1 MNQNLIIQK
10 KLTTMAQQVIPVGKK
25 LLIKQKPAETM
36 TKSGFI
42 LPDMAIKKECIG
54 TVIGIGKSVE
64 EIKIGDVVQYTEH
77 CLPTAMK
84 HNEEE
89 HLLIQEGDVFAIL
102 VEVADV

>member
-1 MNQNLIIQK
+1 MEQI
-10 KLTTMAQQVIPVGKK
+10 VIPVGKK
-25 LLIKQKPAETM
+25 LLIKQKKAETM

-42 LPDMAIKKECIG
+42 LPEMAIKRECIG
-54 TVIGIGKSVE
+54 TVIGKGRSVE

-77 CLPTAMK
+77 CLPTSMT
-84 HNEEE
+84 HDEEE

>member
-1 MNQNLIIQK
+1 MNSDAADRI
-10 KLTTMAQQVIPVGKK
+10 VSSV
-25 LLIKQKPAETM
+25 KPGTYYSTGPKVEFTSPTTM

-54 TVIGIGKSVE
+54 TVIGIGQSVE

-77 CLPTAMK
+77 CLPTSMK
-84 HNEEE
+84 HDEEE